1 MILVSHQLGG
11 LCLLPCSSIAH
22 EVVNL
27 ECQGFEL
34 PLEAEVEKK
43 VREMDLNLVCLV
55 ETRVRE
61 EKTRDYEF
69 HFTWMEIM
77 LFCLSTWPR

>member
-1 MILVSHQLGG
+1 MS
-11 LCLLPCSSIAH
+11 PSAH

-34 PLEAEVEKK
+34 PFEAEAEKK
-43 VREMDLNLVCLV
+43 AREMDLNLVCLV

-61 EKTRDYEF
+61 EKTSDYEF
-69 HFTWMEIM
+69 HIT
-77 LFCLSTWPR
+77 